1 MKKVNIDIL
10 IGLPGSGKTY
20 YCDDIRKNYNE
31 NVMYLD
37 FDELPCVECF
47 KLPQNEINNIFRY
60 NVIDRIL
67 VDGLFTTIESQNK
80 IVEKFIELYKQHK
93 NDKRHV
99 AFHFNFIYFNEDRE
113 ACLHNDSF
121 RPAERSAKIS
131 IKNLPLECP
140 NVKNF
145 NNVYGDGFRISFDL
159 KKKDIHNVTG
169 YELFVENNRDD
180 FYSRNTGKNIIVS
193 QDWCLGG
200 TVGCWDGTV
209 YECTPD
215 PQPEDFEEFD
225 KLLSEYAPKI
235 SFLEYKKIKK
245 DAVRIEEN
253 VEYDYYGGKETRR
266 YYVCDLDVLFGHL
279 VELGYIN
286 A

>member
-20 YCDDIRKNYNE
+20 YCDDIRKNFNE

-37 FDELPCVECF
+37 FDELPCIECF

-159 KKKDIHNVTG
+159 KYN
-169 YELFVENNRDD
+169 
-180 FYSRNTGKNIIVS
+180 S
-193 QDWCLGG
+193 
-200 TVGCWDGTV
+200 
-209 YECTPD
+209 
-215 PQPEDFEEFD
+215 
-225 KLLSEYAPKI
+225 
-235 SFLEYKKIKK
+235 
-245 DAVRIEEN
+245 
-253 VEYDYYGGKETRR
+253 
-266 YYVCDLDVLFGHL
+266 
-279 VELGYIN
+279 
-286 A
+286 